1 MKLKMYVWE
10 NVLPDYTY
18 GMVCAIAESEE
29 QAWELLKAKDPWAYG
44 SICKG
49 RYPDQKITQPVEVTN
64 PDIFIVAGGG

>member
-49 RYPDQKITQPVEVTN
+49 RYPDQKIT
-64 PDIFIVAGGG
+64 